1 MPCVEVKEKKRVRV
15 VKAPFRVTGAVISG
29 TGSIIKIVGRGVCKV
44 GKAMQM
50 GPSSQWVLEADI
62 GPDGKKI
69 GTIKVKDDPVKVEK
83 PSEKKTIN
91 VFNEKGE
98 RSWSDGASMA
108 STDVGSDFD
117 EKTGKEFV

>member
-15 VKAPFRVTGAVISG
+15 VKAPFRLTGAVISG
-29 TGSIIKIVGRGVCKV
+29 TGSVIKVVGRGVYKA

-50 GPSSQWVLEADI
+50 GSSSQWVPEADI

-69 GTIKVKDDPVKVEK
+69 GSRKVKDGAVKVEK
-83 PSEKKTIN
+83 PGEKKTID

-98 RSWSDGASMA
+98 RNWSDGASMA

-117 EKTGKEFV
+117 EKTGKDFV